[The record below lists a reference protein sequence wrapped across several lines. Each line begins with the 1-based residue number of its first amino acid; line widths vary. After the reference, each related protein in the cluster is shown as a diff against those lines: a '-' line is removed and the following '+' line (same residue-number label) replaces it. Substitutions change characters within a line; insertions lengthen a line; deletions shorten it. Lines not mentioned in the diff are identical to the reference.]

1 MSKKG
6 DRKVMK
12 KIRLLI
18 ASIVCALMLMGVGY
32 AAWNQSIH
40 VKASAQA
47 GQLNV
52 RLVNGQSEG
61 AWKIIDKDGIANWAI
76 AGNDGKTLTL
86 KFDRLYPGAKA
97 TLEGSVVNNGN
108 LPARFSDFI
117 VSDIKGK
124 SSDALKY
131 PLLYRNLQASLDG
144 TNFVSLD
151 IFFNELRI
159 PEIKIA
165 ANTSQPVPPIYFRLA
180 PEAPSSIQ
188 GADLTFSVEFV
199 FELDVNTLQVKPQE
213 GQK

>member
-97 TLEGSVVNNGN
+97 AISGTLKNNGN
-108 LPARFSDFI
+108 LPAKLSGCI
-117 VSDIKGK
+117 VSNVTGYR
-124 SSDALKY
+124 SSVDNG
-131 PLLYRNLQASLDG
+131 PDLYNYLQASIYENTD
-144 TNFVSLD
+144 FVSLD
-151 IFFNELRI
+151 KFLNETI
-159 PEIKIA
+159 PSYNSYVTISGNE
-165 ANTSQPVPPIYFRLA
+165 SLQVPPIYLKLA
-180 PEAPSSIQ
+180 DDAPSYLQ
-188 GADLTFSVEFV
+188 GKNVEFSVEFV
-199 FELDVNTLQVKPQE
+199 FELDI
-213 GQK
+213 